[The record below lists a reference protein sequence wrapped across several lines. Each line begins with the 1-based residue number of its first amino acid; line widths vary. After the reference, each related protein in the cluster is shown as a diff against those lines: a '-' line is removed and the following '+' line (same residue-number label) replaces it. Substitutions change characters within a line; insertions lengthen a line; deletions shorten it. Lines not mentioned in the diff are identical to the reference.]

1 MKIKYHTII
10 ILSLTLF
17 LSGLTHLNAQIVRP
31 IGTNLSGIQDWSS
44 EYVFVDAFKQC
55 REWIPHEYGSSAPW
69 SSGVTV
75 PLGPKGYPLEIPYDN
90 GVNPPQAIRTLMFFG
105 NLENKYPSGYYRLI
119 ASGTG
124 QIRLK
129 FAASGTFSCPV
140 DTLIWVDS
148 SIRGIALDIDTSDVS
163 DPIRDIHFIMPG
175 FENTYSTNPY
185 HPDLLNF
192 IADFQVLRFMDW
204 MKTNNSQNTN
214 WSDRNTLN
222 YHTQTLENGVAYEH
236 IIKLC
241 NLTQK
246 DPWICIPHKA
256 NDLYIIKLAQLFRDS
271 LDPGLKIYIE
281 YSNEVWNS
289 QFDQNSYAN
298 NMGNVLGYP
307 GQPWE
312 QGWQFYAKRS
322 ADVMHIFETE
332 FSDNNRLVKVVSSQ
346 SANSWLTNY
355 IVEKFKDPIYNSNQV
370 QADAIA
376 IAPYFGGSVAND
388 IGDAGLINSITVSEI
403 IDSMELSLATSYAW
417 MYANKIVADT
427 HNLELI
433 TYEGGQHLVANGAY
447 QNDTAFTTKLT
458 AANRHSRMQDLYCD
472 YFNSWYDSTQA
483 GMFCHF
489 SSHGVYG
496 KYGSWGVKEYM
507 DDTLSPKY
515 LGLQN
520 CVFNFNTDTSTADII
535 ELENKNQLLKIYPV
549 PSSSGYINIE
559 HNFHKPTI
567 YLYDITG
574 RAIRFSIVKHGQKG
588 FVLNAYGYKGFAILS
603 LNQKDVFISRK
614 VFFTD

>member
-1 MKIKYHTII
+1 MKTNYHKII
-10 ILSLTLF
+10 ILSLILILTG
-17 LSGLTHLNAQIVRP
+17 LSHLNAQINRP

-55 REWIPHEYGSSAPW
+55 REWISHEYGSGAPW
-69 SSGVTV
+69 SSGVTI
-75 PLGPKGYPLEIPYDN
+75 PLGPNGFPIEIPYSN
-90 GVNPPQAIRTLMFFG
+90 GIDPPQAIRTLMFYG
-105 NLENKYPSGYYRLI
+105 SLENKYPSGYYRLI

-124 QIRLK
+124 QIGLK
-129 FAASGTFSCPV
+129 FAASGTFPCPV
-140 DTLIWVDS
+140 DTLVWVDS
-148 SIRGIALDIDTSDVS
+148 SIGGIALEIDTSDIS

-175 FENTYSTNPY
+175 FENTYSAKPY

-204 MKTNNSQNTN
+204 METNNSQNTN

-222 YHTQTLENGVAYEH
+222 YYTQTLENGVAYEH
-236 IIKLC
+236 IINLC

-246 DPWICIPHKA
+246 HPWICIPHKA
-256 NDLYIIKLAQLFRDS
+256 DDVYISELAQLFRDS
-271 LDPGLKIYIE
+271 LDPGLKVYIE

-289 QFDQNSYAN
+289 QFDQTSYSQ
-298 NMGNVLGYP
+298 NMGNGLGYT
-307 GQPWE
+307 GQTWE
-312 QGWQFYAKRS
+312 QGWQFYTKRS
-322 ADVMHIFETE
+322 ADIMHIFETE

-346 SANSWLTNY
+346 AANSWLTNY
-355 IVEKFKDPIYNSNQV
+355 IVEKFKDPIYNPNQV

-388 IGDAGLINSITVSEI
+388 IGNAGLINSITVSEI
-403 IDSMELSLATSYAW
+403 IDSMELSLATSYTW
-417 MYANKIVADT
+417 MDANKIVADT

-433 TYEGGQHLVANGAY
+433 SYEGGQHLVANGTY
-447 QNDTAFTTKLT
+447 QNDTAFTTKLK
-458 AANRHSRMQDLYCD
+458 AANRHPRMEDLYCE

-496 KYGSWGVKEYM
+496 KYGSWGVKEFM

-520 CVFNFNTDTSTADII
+520 CVFNFNTDTSTVNVF
-535 ELENKNQLLKIYPV
+535 ELGDKNQLIKIYPI
-549 PSSSGYINIE
+549 PSNNGYINIE
-559 HNFHKPTI
+559 HNFNKPNI
-567 YLYDITG
+567 YLYDSTG
-574 RAIRFSIVKHGQKG
+574 RSISFSVVKNNQKG
-588 FVLNAYGYKGFAILS
+588 FMLNAYGYKGFAILS
-603 LNQKDVFISRK
+603 LTKKDASVSRK
-614 VFFTD
+614 VFFTE